1 MEFSFGEQLLQLP
14 GVVID
19 SSMLAYTSFWD
30 CYSKLNNI
38 LLENFDRPTFMKVQ
52 TSVKATQNMN
62 KTNF

>member
-1 MEFSFGEQLLQLP
+1 MELSFGEQLLQLP

-30 CYSKLNNI
+30 CYSKLNNM
-38 LLENFDRPTFMKVQ
+38 ENFDRPAFVNVQ

-62 KTNF
+62 KTYF